1 MYAAAMHDAL
11 RKTHGTKYIES
22 GQIIT
27 ATPIPIL
34 CTHTHTQK
42 KGETVE
48 RATSKDELLLITY
61 GLKGHRRRCWIGGAS

>member
-34 CTHTHTQK
+34 CTHTHTHTK
-42 KGETVE
+42 RGSLGPCGETVE

-61 GLKGHRRRCWIGGAS
+61 GWIGGAS